1 MSCPTTTI
9 YKNKIFLN
17 FFQNDA
23 VLNLKKA
30 RSLYVTRQQEYEK
43 ARESSQKG
51 ESDKKK
57 KVEED
62 AMHKVRL
69 YIASSVQIVS
79 IDNL

>member
-1 MSCPTTTI
+1 M
-9 YKNKIFLN
+9 
-17 FFQNDA
+17 
-23 VLNLKKA
+23 KKA

-79 IDNL
+79 IDNS